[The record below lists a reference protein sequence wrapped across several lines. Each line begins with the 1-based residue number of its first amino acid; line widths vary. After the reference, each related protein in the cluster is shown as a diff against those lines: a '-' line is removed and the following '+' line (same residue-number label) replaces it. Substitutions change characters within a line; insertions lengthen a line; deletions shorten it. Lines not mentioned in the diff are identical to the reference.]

1 MRFDP
6 ARTWTY
12 DRSHYPEPL
21 SPMTASLWFEAMGD
35 GLHAACRELQAPF
48 GGFHTTTIDHWAYES
63 EREADWEPD
72 VDAFHEACLDI
83 ARRWDDELLPR
94 VNAITAEVRALRPWR
109 PPADEALAMYDRL
122 VELVF
127 EQWRIH
133 FLAVVSVHTSREI
146 LADRYAEV
154 LGGNDLEPY
163 RLLEGLPNTS
173 LDADEALLEV
183 AEAARAHDVA
193 DLVLELPASAV
204 LDELGRSHDGRAVL
218 RSLAGYLDEWGA
230 RSRLHELAEPRHAE
244 RPEFV
249 IDGVR
254 LLLEQPR
261 DLAGERDG
269 RARER
274 DRLEAETLARIAD
287 PDARA
292 ELARLLERVKSA
304 APLEE
309 GHSLHI
315 DQRGLQAVREALLG
329 FGARLVDQGR
339 LERRDDIF
347 LFDRHE
353 VRAALGRD
361 HGAALMREARRR
373 RLDLRLASSREP
385 ALVAGAPREAG
396 DPHPVFQK
404 FYGSP
409 GAARFDGG
417 RLSGYAASPGRAS
430 GTARVVRDREDF
442 GRIRAG
448 DVLVCATTT
457 PSWTPVFTSIA
468 GLVTDTGGILC
479 HAAVVAREY
488 GLPAVVGTEEA
499 TARIADGD
507 RIEVDGDAGEV
518 WITSS

>member
-1 MRFDP
+1 MKFDP
-6 ARTWTY
+6 ALTWTY

-21 SPMTASLWFEAMGD
+21 TPMTASLWFEAMGD
-35 GLHAACRELQAPF
+35 GLHAACCELRAPF

-83 ARRWDDELLPR
+83 ARRWDEELLPG
-94 VNAITAEVRALRPWR
+94 VNAITAEVRAMRPGR
-109 PPADEALAMYDRL
+109 PPADEALAMFDRL

-127 EQWRIH
+127 AQWRIH

-146 LADRYAEV
+146 LAERYAEV
-154 LGGNDLEPY
+154 LGGSDLEPY

-173 LDADEALLEV
+173 LDADEALLAV
-183 AEAARAHDVA
+183 ADAARAHDVA
-193 DLVLELPASAV
+193 DVVLELPSSAV
-204 LDELGRSHDGRAVL
+204 PGELGRSQDGRTVL
-218 RSLAGYLDEWGA
+218 RALGAYLDEWGA

-244 RPEFV
+244 QPEFV

-261 DLAGERDG
+261 DLAGERDR
-269 RARER
+269 RARDR
-274 DRLEAETLARIAD
+274 ARLESETLARIAD

-292 ELARLLERVKSA
+292 AFARLLERVKHA

-329 FGARLVDQGR
+329 FGSRVVDQGR
-339 LERRDDIF
+339 LDSRDDVF

-353 VRAALGRD
+353 MRAALERD
-361 HGAALMREARRR
+361 HGPALAGVARRR
-373 RLDLRLASSREP
+373 RDLRAAPSRRP
-385 ALVAGAPREAG
+385 ALVAGAEPEAS

-409 GAARFDGG
+409 GAVRFDGG
-417 RLSGYAASPGRAS
+417 RLSGYAASPGRAA
-430 GTARVVRDREDF
+430 GTARVVRDRDDF